1 MDKKWVS
8 ISDVLFF
15 QEGPG
20 VRNTQYT
27 TEGVKLLNVANLV
40 DGKVDLSTSDRYISE
55 EEAYGK
61 YKHFLCDDGD
71 FIVASSG
78 IKVEY
83 LDKKMGFIN
92 QEMLPLCMNTSTIR
106 FKALDKETLNIRY
119 FMYYVKSQHY
129 KNQVAFHITGSAQ
142 LNYGPSHLKKMVMP
156 LIDFEDQR
164 EIVTVLDKV
173 IAIIEARQQEL
184 RKMDELIKARFVE
197 MFGNGKHPVKKVEE
211 VCSDIVDCPHTTPK
225 YDGELLN
232 PAIRTSEIKKGY
244 ITWDTMRY
252 VSNDEYQERVK
263 RLAPEAGDIVYGR
276 EGTIGNAAVLPE
288 GHKFCLGQRVMLL
301 RPDYNQCS
309 SEYLLHAVISDDVYR
324 QVMMKNNASTVAHVN
339 VKDVK
344 AFLVPVPSKELQ
356 EQFTDFVKQV
366 DKSKVVAQ
374 KALEEAQLLFD
385 SLMQKYFG

>member
-1 MDKKWVS
+1 MMQKSIEICRDVKMNVVKMQVVTKQIRGVS
-8 ISDVLFF
+8 YKPTDLHDSLNSSSVI
-15 QEGPG
+15 
-20 VRNTQYT
+20 
-27 TEGVKLLNVANLV
+27 LLRANNID
-40 DGKVDLSTSDRYISE
+40 DGKINFDDVVYVDKSKVSKDQYL
-55 EEAYGK
+55 K
-61 YKHFLCDDGD
+61 KGD
-71 FIVASSG
+71 ILICASSG
-78 IKVEY
+78 SKQLV
-83 LDKKMGFIN
+83 G
-92 QEMLPLCMNTSTIR
+92 
-106 FKALDKETLNIRY
+106 KAASFDFDKECTFGAFCKVVRPDENVADYIGKYFQSVKYRSIISNVAIGANINNIRNEHIDSLELP
-119 FMYYVKSQHY
+119 MYSTEKANDIV
-129 KNQVAFHITGSAQ
+129 
-142 LNYGPSHLKKMVMP
+142 HL
-156 LIDFEDQR
+156 LS
-164 EIVTVLDKV
+164 KV
-173 IAIIEARQQEL
+173 QSIIEYRKQEL
-184 RKMDELIKARFVE
+184 SNLDDLIKARFVE

-211 VCSDIVDCPHTTPK
+211 VCSDIADCPHTTPK

-366 DKSKVVAQ
+366 DKSKVIV
-374 KALEEAQLLFD
+374 
-385 SLMQKYFG
+385 M